1 MSPRYKKLVG
11 FMAFLP
17 ALALYF
23 FAAAALGERVP
34 DFQALKVVYY
44 FIAGIAWAFPTKYLL
59 TWMNAEPAN
68 KPPTPKQD

>member
-11 FMAFLP
+11 FLLFLP

-34 DFQALKVVYY
+34 NVQALKVVYY
-44 FIAGIAWAFPTKYLL
+44 LIAGIAWAFPTKYLL
-59 TWMNAEPAN
+59 TRMNAEPVN
-68 KPPTPKQD
+68 KAPAPTKD